1 MQQRLNVRVDV
12 ISGLLSFWVAE
23 LDFIT
28 ACPLG
33 ACLAQY
39 EIYNCKPNTV
49 IDSSRWGWING
60 ELWGGKLW
68 ESYSKTK
75 VASYS
80 KTKVASYGKTKVAS

>member
-1 MQQRLNVRVDV
+1 MLHTKNPRSILVWFFEKVFKWILYKCNEFR
-12 ISGLLSFWVAE
+12 G
-23 LDFIT
+23 
-28 ACPLG
+28 
-33 ACLAQY
+33 
-39 EIYNCKPNTV
+39 
-49 IDSSRWGWING
+49 GWING